1 MTMIDEEVLSNALHQ
16 TADAFEV
23 SSEATNRI
31 LSEVMAG
38 APPTG
43 MIHTPAFIRQPGR
56 SRTLLV
62 AAVLLLVV
70 GAISVPLLRGE
81 GPTTTRRSAIQTNAA
96 KAFGPYHGTARK
108 VAGTPLNGT
117 FYANPTATSSQVTL
131 TAGGFVGTASSLSPK
146 IESNG
151 TVDLTVRVGHVE
163 SAFASLSV
171 IVIKDG
177 GFVNGNQAHVGT
189 GGAGHFSYG
198 TIVLQVPQR
207 HFASL
212 VNQVQRVGKV
222 TSVNTTSADVTSQY
236 VDLRARISALEVS
249 RAQYLTI
256 MTRAKSIGDILAVQ
270 SQLNNLQSQIE
281 QLQGQLNV
289 LNNATT
295 YSTLTVALTEAGQ
308 PANGTHH
315 RSGLSK
321 AFHDSVH
328 GFIAGFEWLIRLAG
342 PVLFALLML
351 GALSALGR
359 IVWRAARRRRI

>member
-16 TADAFEV
+16 TANAFEV
-23 SSEATNRI
+23 SSEATTRI
-31 LSEVMAG
+31 LSEATDS

-43 MIHTPAFIRQPGR
+43 IIHTPAFIREPGR
-56 SRTLLV
+56 ARSLLA
-62 AAVLLLVV
+62 AAVLVLVV

-81 GPTTTRRSAIQTNAA
+81 GTPATSRTAIQNNALKSLGTPHGTKLSVRGAPLSGSSFTNAS
-96 KAFGPYHGTARK
+96 
-108 VAGTPLNGT
+108 
-117 FYANPTATSSQVTL
+117 ATSGQL
-131 TAGGFVGTASSLSPK
+131 TFGVAQPTSLSLSPK
-146 IESNG
+146 VESNG

-163 SAFASLSV
+163 SAFASLSA

-207 HFASL
+207 RFALL
-212 VNQVQRVGKV
+212 VSQVQHVGKV

-295 YSTLTVALTEAGQ
+295 YSTLTVAVTEAGQ
-308 PANGTHH
+308 PTHVTHH
-315 RSGLSK
+315 RSGLTK
-321 AFHDSVH
+321 AFYDSVH
-328 GFIAGFEWLIRLAG
+328 GFVAGFEWLVRLAG

-359 IVWRAARRRRI
+359 IAWRAARRRRI